1 MNLFKKSFFKKVE
14 KIFFD
19 TPVFLFSFFKLI
31 FIKVLS
37 FVKNL
42 DTDSIIIVSASDKYF
57 YNSLVQLLDNLTSL
71 NLKNKIIIYDLG
83 LEDWQINELEKYQIL
98 YKKFDFLEYPSFI
111 STRDEKNKLGQYAW
125 KPIIIYNTLLD
136 YQKSILWL
144 DTGNI
149 IKNSLKNT
157 FNTIILNGFVSP
169 FSVGKIKDW
178 THKETLKI
186 LDPDSKIRNKRNL
199 TGGFVGFNWENLK
212 ARQLA
217 KNWAEL
223 SKQEEIIAPKNSS
236 RNNHRQDQSIL
247 SIIAY
252 KSNLMRLNISFKYI
266 LGIKVNQNPGV
277 KIFNLDRDYDNDLF
291 LLKEEWESINEQNI
305 TKTISRSDAV
315 MLLSID
321 DIFFIPKKYLR
332 KKIIILLINNP
343 NSKILEKHKKYVDVL
358 VTQNKKVYEQCFND
372 FKVFYEKDI
381 KKIFDLVVKIA
392 KS

>member
-19 TPVFLFSFFKLI
+19 TPIFLLSIFKLI
-31 FIKVLS
+31 FIKILS
-37 FVKNL
+37 FFKNL

-83 LEDWQINELEKYQIL
+83 LEDWQIKELEKYQIL

-111 STRDEKNKLGQYAW
+111 SIRDEKNKLGQYAW
-125 KPIIIYNTLLD
+125 KPIIIYKTLLD
-136 YQKSILWL
+136 YQNSILWL
-144 DTGNI
+144 DAGNI

-178 THKETLKI
+178 THQETLKI
-186 LDPDSKIRNKRNL
+186 LDQDSKTTNKRNL
-199 TGGFVGFNWENLK
+199 TGGFVGFNWENLE

-223 SKQEEIIAPKNSS
+223 SKQKEIIAPKNSN

-247 SIIAY
+247 SIIAN
-252 KSNLMRLNISFKYI
+252 KSSLMRLNISFKFI

-277 KIFNLDRDYDNDLF
+277 KIFNLDREYDDNLF
-291 LLKEEWESINEQNI
+291 LLKQEWESINEQNI

-315 MLLSID
+315 MLLTID

-332 KKIIILLINNP
+332 KKKIISLINNS
-343 NSKILEKHKKYVDVL
+343 NSKILEKHKKYIDVL
-358 VTQNKKVYEQCFND
+358 VTQNKKVYELYFND
-372 FKVFYEKDI
+372 HRIFYEQDI
-381 KKIFDLVVKIA
+381 KKIFDLVVRIA